1 MRGTFISLFGVLGL
15 IFIVTLGPQLEPAQ
29 FAAFTNMGSGLFY
42 FSVVTSVVSA
52 ILLLLSGVGYL
63 KMKKFLGRD
72 LGNLYVVTALVSAVL
87 TVFIMPQELGGGMN
101 LSAILSVLYPAIT
114 AFCINV
120 IFKEDLSL

>member
-1 MRGTFISLFGVLGL
+1 MGQPVEQGAGQPFGA
-15 IFIVTLGPQLEPAQ
+15 E
-29 FAAFTNMGSGLFY
+29 
-42 FSVVTSVVSA
+42 
-52 ILLLLSGVGYL
+52 
-63 KMKKFLGRD
+63 D
-72 LGNLYVVTALVSAVL
+72 LRL